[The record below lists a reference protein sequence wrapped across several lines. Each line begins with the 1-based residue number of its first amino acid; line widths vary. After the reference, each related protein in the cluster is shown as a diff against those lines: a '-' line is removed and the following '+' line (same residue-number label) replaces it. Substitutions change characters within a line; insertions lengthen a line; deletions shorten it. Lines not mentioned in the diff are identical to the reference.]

1 MGREARPVLAEG
13 PPTTSV
19 LTSVRKQGATFS
31 LVFWPQRKIR
41 DAELVDCDPVE
52 RTRAPWTLSTSASIP
67 KLYPEAVSSHM
78 SEVYR
83 HYYDHCSE
91 RKTPAALVAGFGFGI
106 VRPQKGS
113 SGAVASPQDCGFTTS
128 HSRASADQRQVF
140 RNSWTGLSI
149 RPSTETTRP
158 TAGNL
163 NGRKMLALR
172 MSLLLGLSW
181 TCRAASGD
189 PWGKCPVNRK
199 CKGKFGDGSCDGEC
213 MEPECLRDGLDCLK
227 DRGHCN
233 PDHIK
238 YCRDHYA
245 DSHCGQGCNNA
256 PCGWDGSDCFTQQS
270 PQWAKGTMVLHT
282 NIPLDR
288 GTFSNSSLLWALS
301 VLLQSPLK
309 LRGATQLATNRN
321 LLDFDPQQLVD
332 LLAQAT
338 PADSNGSLLFL
349 QVDNRPC
356 SRLPSTC
363 FPYATEAAS
372 FLRAVM
378 LLKPTSFPTLPELR
392 AVVEPHPVWLWAV
405 VALAIGLLLALP
417 LVVFLVVRRKKA
429 KEAEKKRRRE
439 PLGEDA
445 IRMRNDVRE
454 TNIAYSKTIESSS
467 CAVNTKTVRHFLSR
481 DTSALHI
488 YLFTCHVG
496 CNLMLFCLKRGK
508 EKATGRQQF
517 KTNMQHKNRAFVF
530 RPLKRDQDIGSDTD
544 FTQSSMEDINAR
556 CSRRQE
562 EASIC
567 DHRTQEQKHYRAGPS
582 QSRRPIQRR
591 VCHFSCRIHLIS
603 LPCLFYVGVAIT
615 VLDVFVF
622 YRPYYICV
630 YCKYHMWFVFIM
642 AWLCS
647 QSAEWCGPDGSVVL
661 IRAVRSGLDRV
672 VLELLRAGVPVNN
685 TDHTG
690 RSALHWACSVNHLSL
705 TRTLIRYG
713 AAVDL
718 QDNKGETALFLSSL
732 HGCYDTA
739 RLLLLHGANLE
750 LHDRR
755 GRRPI
760 DVAREGMR
768 HQVLELLLA
777 HQIQRGPVPVDSANE
792 MMWEYS
798 AWVGSQGLPGRSA
811 SFSGIVGHRDMTPP
825 PQNDWSMNRVQ
836 YPSPQN
842 WRPQINQSATAL
854 VPPRVMGRSPRP
866 ISTLQEVT
874 SEDEDRDRHHDA
886 PRAATPHFLS
896 PQPAPRQ
903 RSFSCTQHA
912 LQHRSSAHQP
922 EPNYIIVTDRTA
934 SETIER
940 VIVSPPT
947 DATAAQSDRQPVL
960 NSDHPIRAEQAAVS
974 STNTE
979 QKSRG
984 ERLNN
989 RSDSTQTAL

>member
-1 MGREARPVLAEG
+1 
-13 PPTTSV
+13 
-19 LTSVRKQGATFS
+19 
-31 LVFWPQRKIR
+31 
-41 DAELVDCDPVE
+41 
-52 RTRAPWTLSTSASIP
+52 
-67 KLYPEAVSSHM
+67 
-78 SEVYR
+78 
-83 HYYDHCSE
+83 
-91 RKTPAALVAGFGFGI
+91 
-106 VRPQKGS
+106 
-113 SGAVASPQDCGFTTS
+113 
-128 HSRASADQRQVF
+128 
-140 RNSWTGLSI
+140 
-149 RPSTETTRP
+149 
-158 TAGNL
+158 
-163 NGRKMLALR
+163 MLALR

-392 AVVEPHPVWLWAV
+392 AVVGIIGVREEIGSREEETVKEAVKEPHPVWLWAV

-417 LVVFLVVRRKKA
+417 LVVFLVVRRVRQRRAEREANSRVRHRSTATDNDGKAKSWTPHVAAHQEQRVRSSREKDKISLRKKKKA

-445 IRMRNDVRE
+445 IRM
-454 TNIAYSKTIESSS
+454 
-467 CAVNTKTVRHFLSR
+467 
-481 DTSALHI
+481 
-488 YLFTCHVG
+488 
-496 CNLMLFCLKRGK
+496 
-508 EKATGRQQF
+508 
-517 KTNMQHKNRAFVF
+517 

-582 QSRRPIQRR
+582 QSRRPIQPPPRGWER
-591 VCHFSCRIHLIS
+591 NAMPPPLLS
-603 LPCLFYVGVAIT
+603 P
-615 VLDVFVF
+615 
-622 YRPYYICV
+622 PQ
-630 YCKYHMWFVFIM
+630 
-642 AWLCS
+642 

>member
-1 MGREARPVLAEG
+1 
-13 PPTTSV
+13 
-19 LTSVRKQGATFS
+19 
-31 LVFWPQRKIR
+31 
-41 DAELVDCDPVE
+41 
-52 RTRAPWTLSTSASIP
+52 
-67 KLYPEAVSSHM
+67 
-78 SEVYR
+78 
-83 HYYDHCSE
+83 
-91 RKTPAALVAGFGFGI
+91 
-106 VRPQKGS
+106 
-113 SGAVASPQDCGFTTS
+113 
-128 HSRASADQRQVF
+128 
-140 RNSWTGLSI
+140 
-149 RPSTETTRP
+149 
-158 TAGNL
+158 
-163 NGRKMLALR
+163 MLALS
-172 MSLLLGLSW
+172 MFLLLGLSW
-181 TCRAASGD
+181 TCRAASSD
-189 PWGKCPVNRK
+189 PWVKCPGNRK
-199 CKGKFGDGSCDGEC
+199 CKDKFADGTCDRAC
-213 MEPECLRDGLDCLK
+213 MEPQCLRDGFDCLK
-227 DRGHCN
+227 DKGHCN
-233 PDHIK
+233 PGHIQ

-245 DSHCGQGCNNA
+245 NSHCEQGCDSA
-256 PCGWDGSDCFTQQS
+256 PCGWDGSDCFTHQS
-270 PQWAKGTMVLHT
+270 PVWAKGTMVLHT
-282 NIPLDR
+282 NIPLQR

-301 VLLQSPLK
+301 VILQSTLK
-309 LRGATQLATNRN
+309 LRGSVP
-321 LLDFDPQQLVD
+321 LDTSKKLFDYTSEELIE
-332 LLAQAT
+332 LLAKTT

-349 QVDNRPC
+349 GVDNRPC
-356 SRLPSTC
+356 SPSTC
-363 FPYATEAAS
+363 FPSASEAAS

-378 LLKPTSFPTLPELR
+378 LLKPISFPALPELK
-392 AVVEPHPVWLWAV
+392 AVIGIRGVDIRTGEEETVKKEVKESKPVWLWAV
-405 VALAIGLLLALP
+405 VAIAIALLLLLP
-417 LVVFLVVRRKKA
+417 LVVFLVVRRVRHQRAEREVNNRVRHRSTVTDNDGKAKSWTPHAAHQDQRVRSSREKDKISLRKKKKA

-445 IRMRNDVRE
+445 IRM
-454 TNIAYSKTIESSS
+454 
-467 CAVNTKTVRHFLSR
+467 
-481 DTSALHI
+481 
-488 YLFTCHVG
+488 
-496 CNLMLFCLKRGK
+496 
-508 EKATGRQQF
+508 
-517 KTNMQHKNRAFVF
+517 

-556 CSRRQE
+556 CSRREE

-567 DHRTQEQKHYRAGPS
+567 DHRTQEQKHYRNGPS
-582 QSRRPIQRR
+582 QSRRPIQPPPRGWER
-591 VCHFSCRIHLIS
+591 NAMPPPLLS
-603 LPCLFYVGVAIT
+603 P
-615 VLDVFVF
+615 
-622 YRPYYICV
+622 PQ
-630 YCKYHMWFVFIM
+630 
-642 AWLCS
+642 

-718 QDNKGETALFLSSL
+718 QDNKGETPLFLSAL

-750 LHDRR
+750 LRDRR

-777 HQIQRGPVPVDSANE
+777 HQIQRGPVPIDSAND
-792 MMWEYS
+792 MMWEERALMYS
-798 AWVGSQGLPGRSA
+798 PWVGAQGLPGRSA

-836 YPSPQN
+836 YPCPQN
-842 WRPQINQSATAL
+842 WRPQLNQSATAL

-874 SEDEDRDRHHDA
+874 SEDEDRDRHHEA

-912 LQHRSSAHQP
+912 LQRRSSAHQP

-934 SETIER
+934 IEPIER
-940 VIVSPPT
+940 VVVSPPT
-947 DATAAQSDRQPVL
+947 DAAAQSDRQPVV
-960 NSDHPIRAEQAAVS
+960 NGDRADPHRAEQAAVS

-984 ERLNN
+984 ERSNN
-989 RSDSTQTAL
+989 MNDSTQTAL

>member
-1 MGREARPVLAEG
+1 M
-13 PPTTSV
+13 
-19 LTSVRKQGATFS
+19 
-31 LVFWPQRKIR
+31 
-41 DAELVDCDPVE
+41 
-52 RTRAPWTLSTSASIP
+52 
-67 KLYPEAVSSHM
+67 
-78 SEVYR
+78 
-83 HYYDHCSE
+83 
-91 RKTPAALVAGFGFGI
+91 
-106 VRPQKGS
+106 
-113 SGAVASPQDCGFTTS
+113 
-128 HSRASADQRQVF
+128 
-140 RNSWTGLSI
+140 
-149 RPSTETTRP
+149 
-158 TAGNL
+158 
-163 NGRKMLALR
+163 KMLARR
-172 MSLLLGLSW
+172 MFLLLGLSW
-181 TCRAASGD
+181 TCGAASED
-189 PWGKCPVNRK
+189 PWGRCPVVRK
-199 CKGKFGDGSCDGEC
+199 CKDKFGDGSCDRDC
-213 MEPECLRDGLDCLK
+213 MEPECLRDGLDCMK

-245 DSHCGQGCNNA
+245 DSHCGQGCNSA
-256 PCGWDGSDCFTQQS
+256 PCGWDGSDCFTHQS
-270 PQWAKGTMVLHT
+270 PLWAKGTLVLHT
-282 NIPLDR
+282 NIPLER

-309 LRGATQLATNRN
+309 LRGATQLATNTN
-321 LLDFDPQQLVD
+321 LFDIDAQQLIE

-356 SRLPSTC
+356 TRLPLTC
-363 FPYATEAAS
+363 FPVATEAAS

-378 LLKPTSFPTLPELR
+378 LLKPSSFPALPELK
-392 AVVEPHPVWLWAV
+392 AVVSVRGVREEIGSREVEPVKEEVKERSPVWLWVV
-405 VALAIGLLLALP
+405 VAIAVALLLALP
-417 LVVFLVVRRKKA
+417 VAVFLVVRRVRQRRAEREVTNRVRHRSTVTDNEQGKAKAWTPHAAQIEPRVRSSRDKDKISLRKKKKA

-445 IRMRNDVRE
+445 IRM
-454 TNIAYSKTIESSS
+454 
-467 CAVNTKTVRHFLSR
+467 
-481 DTSALHI
+481 
-488 YLFTCHVG
+488 
-496 CNLMLFCLKRGK
+496 
-508 EKATGRQQF
+508 
-517 KTNMQHKNRAFVF
+517 

-562 EASIC
+562 DSSIC
-567 DHRTQEQKHYRAGPS
+567 DHRTPDQKQYRAGPS
-582 QSRRPIQRR
+582 QSRRPIQPPPRGWER
-591 VCHFSCRIHLIS
+591 NAMPPPLLS
-603 LPCLFYVGVAIT
+603 P
-615 VLDVFVF
+615 
-622 YRPYYICV
+622 PQ
-630 YCKYHMWFVFIM
+630 
-642 AWLCS
+642 

-718 QDNKGETALFLSSL
+718 QDNKGETPLFLSAL

-777 HQIQRGPVPVDSANE
+777 HQIQRGPVTVDSANDMIWDE
-792 MMWEYS
+792 RGLMYS
-798 AWVGSQGLPGRSA
+798 PWVGSQGLPGRSA
-811 SFSGIVGHRDMTPP
+811 SFSGMVAHRDMSPP
-825 PQNDWSMNRVQ
+825 PQNDWSVNRVQ

-842 WRPQINQSATAL
+842 WRPQLNQSATAL
-854 VPPRVMGRSPRP
+854 VPPRIMGRSPRP

-874 SEDEDRDRHHDA
+874 SEDEDRDRHHDV

-912 LQHRSSAHQP
+912 LQRRSSAPQP

-934 SETIER
+934 NESVER
-940 VIVSPPT
+940 
-947 DATAAQSDRQPVL
+947 
-960 NSDHPIRAEQAAVS
+960 AAVS
-974 STNTE
+974 LPTEAAVQSERLPIVNSENPSRSEHAVVGSSNPE

-984 ERLNN
+984 ER
-989 RSDSTQTAL
+989 SSHTADSTHTAL

>member
-1 MGREARPVLAEG
+1 
-13 PPTTSV
+13 
-19 LTSVRKQGATFS
+19 
-31 LVFWPQRKIR
+31 
-41 DAELVDCDPVE
+41 
-52 RTRAPWTLSTSASIP
+52 
-67 KLYPEAVSSHM
+67 
-78 SEVYR
+78 
-83 HYYDHCSE
+83 
-91 RKTPAALVAGFGFGI
+91 
-106 VRPQKGS
+106 
-113 SGAVASPQDCGFTTS
+113 
-128 HSRASADQRQVF
+128 
-140 RNSWTGLSI
+140 
-149 RPSTETTRP
+149 
-158 TAGNL
+158 
-163 NGRKMLALR
+163 MLAR
-172 MSLLLGLSW
+172 TVFLLLGLSW
-181 TCRAASGD
+181 TCGAASED
-189 PWGKCPVNRK
+189 PWGRCPVVRK
-199 CKGKFGDGSCDGEC
+199 CKDKFGDGSCDKDC
-213 MEPECLRDGLDCLK
+213 MEPECLRDGLDCVK

-245 DSHCGQGCNNA
+245 DSHCGQGCNSA
-256 PCGWDGSDCFTQQS
+256 PCGWDGSDCFTHQS
-270 PQWAKGTMVLHT
+270 PLWAKGTLVIHT
-282 NIPLDR
+282 NIPLEH

-309 LRGATQLATNRN
+309 LRGATQLATNTN
-321 LLDFDPQQLVD
+321 LFDINAQQLIE

-356 SRLPSTC
+356 TRLPLTC
-363 FPYATEAAS
+363 FPVATEAAS

-378 LLKPTSFPTLPELR
+378 LLRPGSFPSLPELK
-392 AVVEPHPVWLWAV
+392 AVVSIRGVREEIGSREVEPVKEEVKERNPVWLWVV
-405 VALAIGLLLALP
+405 VAIAVALLLALP
-417 LVVFLVVRRKKA
+417 VAVFLVVRRVRQRRADREVTDRVRHRSTVTDSEQSKSKSWTPHAAQLEPRVRSSRDKDKISLRKKKKA

-445 IRMRNDVRE
+445 IRM
-454 TNIAYSKTIESSS
+454 
-467 CAVNTKTVRHFLSR
+467 
-481 DTSALHI
+481 
-488 YLFTCHVG
+488 
-496 CNLMLFCLKRGK
+496 
-508 EKATGRQQF
+508 
-517 KTNMQHKNRAFVF
+517 

-567 DHRTQEQKHYRAGPS
+567 DHRTPDQKQYRAGPS
-582 QSRRPIQRR
+582 PSRRPIQPPPRGWER
-591 VCHFSCRIHLIS
+591 NAMPPPLLS
-603 LPCLFYVGVAIT
+603 P
-615 VLDVFVF
+615 
-622 YRPYYICV
+622 PQ
-630 YCKYHMWFVFIM
+630 
-642 AWLCS
+642 

-718 QDNKGETALFLSSL
+718 QDNKGETPLFLSAL

-777 HQIQRGPVPVDSANE
+777 HQIQRGPVTVDSAND
-792 MMWEYS
+792 MMWDERGLMYS
-798 AWVGSQGLPGRSA
+798 PWAGSPGLPGRSA
-811 SFSGIVGHRDMTPP
+811 SFSGMVAHRDMSPP
-825 PQNDWSMNRVQ
+825 PQNDWSVNRVQ

-842 WRPQINQSATAL
+842 WRPQLNQSATAL
-854 VPPRVMGRSPRP
+854 VPPRIMGRSPRP

-874 SEDEDRDRHHDA
+874 SEDEDRDRHHDV

-912 LQHRSSAHQP
+912 LQRRSSAPQP

-934 SETIER
+934 NDSVER
-940 VIVSPPT
+940 AAVSHPT
-947 DATAAQSDRQPVL
+947 EAAAQSDRQPVVHME
-960 NSDHPIRAEQAAVS
+960 NPSRSEHAVVGS
-974 STNTE
+974 SNPE

-984 ERLNN
+984 ER
-989 RSDSTQTAL
+989 SSHTADSTQTAL

>member
-1 MGREARPVLAEG
+1 MFV
-13 PPTTSV
+13 
-19 LTSVRKQGATFS
+19 
-31 LVFWPQRKIR
+31 
-41 DAELVDCDPVE
+41 
-52 RTRAPWTLSTSASIP
+52 
-67 KLYPEAVSSHM
+67 
-78 SEVYR
+78 
-83 HYYDHCSE
+83 
-91 RKTPAALVAGFGFGI
+91 
-106 VRPQKGS
+106 
-113 SGAVASPQDCGFTTS
+113 
-128 HSRASADQRQVF
+128 
-140 RNSWTGLSI
+140 
-149 RPSTETTRP
+149 
-158 TAGNL
+158 
-163 NGRKMLALR
+163 LR
-172 MSLLLGLSW
+172 MFLLLGLSW
-181 TCRAASGD
+181 TCRAVSGD
-189 PWGKCPVNRK
+189 PWGQCPVNRK
-199 CKGKFGDGSCDGEC
+199 CKDKFGDGSCDRDC
-213 MEPECLRDGLDCLK
+213 MEPECLRDGFDCEK

-245 DSHCGQGCNNA
+245 DSHCGQGCNSA

-270 PQWAKGTMVLHT
+270 PRWAKGTLVLHT

-288 GTFSNSSLLWALS
+288 GTFSNNSLLWALS

-309 LRGATQLATNRN
+309 LRGFTQLAANRN
-321 LLDFDPQQLVD
+321 LFDFDPQQLID
-332 LLAQAT
+332 LLSQAK

-363 FPYATEAAS
+363 FPYATEVAS

-378 LLKPTSFPTLPELR
+378 ILKPTSFPALPELK
-392 AVVEPHPVWLWAV
+392 AVISIRGVREEIGSRKEETVKVPVEDPKPVWLWAV
-405 VALAIGLLLALP
+405 VAIAIGLLLLLP
-417 LVVFLVVRRKKA
+417 LVVFLVVRRVKQQRAEREVNNRVRHRSTVTENGNGNDKKAKSWPPHAAHQEHLVRSSREKDKISLRKKKKA

-445 IRMRNDVRE
+445 IRM
-454 TNIAYSKTIESSS
+454 
-467 CAVNTKTVRHFLSR
+467 
-481 DTSALHI
+481 
-488 YLFTCHVG
+488 
-496 CNLMLFCLKRGK
+496 
-508 EKATGRQQF
+508 
-517 KTNMQHKNRAFVF
+517 

-562 EASIC
+562 DTTIC

-582 QSRRPIQRR
+582 QSHRAIQSPPRGWER
-591 VCHFSCRIHLIS
+591 GAMPPPLLS
-603 LPCLFYVGVAIT
+603 P
-615 VLDVFVF
+615 
-622 YRPYYICV
+622 PQ
-630 YCKYHMWFVFIM
+630 
-642 AWLCS
+642 

-705 TRTLIRYG
+705 TRTLVRYG

-718 QDNKGETALFLSSL
+718 QDNKGETPLFLSAL

-768 HQVLELLLA
+768 HQILELLLA
-777 HQIQRGPVPVDSANE
+777 HQIQRGPVTVDSAND
-792 MMWEYS
+792 MMWEERALIYS
-798 AWVGSQGLPGRSA
+798 PWVGSPGPGLPGRSA
-811 SFSGIVGHRDMTPP
+811 SFSGSVGHRDMTPP

-842 WRPQINQSATAL
+842 WRPQLNQSATAL

-874 SEDEDRDRHHDA
+874 SEDEDRDRHHDV

-912 LQHRSSAHQP
+912 LQRRSSAYQP
-922 EPNYIIVTDRTA
+922 DPTYIIVTDRTA
-934 SETIER
+934 NESAER
-940 VIVSPPT
+940 VAAPPPT
-947 DATAAQSDRQPVL
+947 NAGVQSEQPPLV
-960 NSDHPIRAEQAAVS
+960 NGDNPSRAEQAAVS
-974 STNTE
+974 STHTE

-984 ERLNN
+984 ERSNN
-989 RSDSTQTAL
+989 TANSTQTAL